1 MNISPAVKSQLL
13 GSQVFSLF
21 IIPSQPLISR
31 EEIGAAVS
39 KHAISNG
46 RHKSSA
52 VCLRSCLTPAFTA
65 VARAKPTEQTT
76 RERERERCERE
87 RERGEEMTTF
97 NIVRLEVGTGVAV
110 QSSRE

>member
-1 MNISPAVKSQLL
+1 MFAE
-13 GSQVFSLF
+13 LF
-21 IIPSQPLISR
+21 NAGFHSGGTRQ
-31 EEIGAAVS
+31 A
-39 KHAISNG
+39 H
-46 RHKSSA
+46 
-52 VCLRSCLTPAFTA
+52 
-65 VARAKPTEQTT
+65 RANNE